1 MKKLIRR
8 HAQMSEAPITIVFL
22 TLSGAMQDSYSYL
35 IRGKVFAN
43 AQTGNIVLM
52 SQNFFTGNFTKGL
65 HYLIPILAFA
75 MGIFAAERIG
85 SSYPGSRHVHWRQI
99 VVLIEIGLLFAVGLL
114 PHPFDVSANALTS
127 FACAMQVQA
136 FRKIS
141 GYGFASTM
149 CIGNLRSGM
158 DALSVYCRTREPA
171 VLDKTLHYFGVI
183 AVFAVGAGLGAVFA
197 PIMGIRMIWVSC
209 GFLLISFL
217 LMLLRDLEEEEH
229 TKAYPKTSR

>member
-22 TLSGAMQDSYSYL
+22 TLSGALQDSYSYL
-35 IRGKVFAN
+35 IRNKVFAN

-52 SQNFFTGNFTKGL
+52 SQHFFTGDVSGGL
-65 HYLIPILAFA
+65 HYLIPIFAFA
-75 MGIFAAERIG
+75 LGVFAAERIG
-85 SSYPGSRHVHWRQI
+85 ASVPATRHIHWRQI
-99 VVLIEIGLLFAVGLL
+99 VVLFEIALLFAVGLL
-114 PHPFDVSANALTS
+114 PHPFDVAANALTS

-158 DALSVYCRTREPA
+158 ESLSVYFRTREEKT
-171 VLDKTLHYFGVI
+171 LDKALHYFGVI

-197 PIMGIRMIWVSC
+197 PMLGIRMIWISC
-209 GFLLISFL
+209 GFLVISFL
-217 LMLLRDLEEEEH
+217 LMLLEDLERREQDAVG
-229 TKAYPKTSR
+229 TF